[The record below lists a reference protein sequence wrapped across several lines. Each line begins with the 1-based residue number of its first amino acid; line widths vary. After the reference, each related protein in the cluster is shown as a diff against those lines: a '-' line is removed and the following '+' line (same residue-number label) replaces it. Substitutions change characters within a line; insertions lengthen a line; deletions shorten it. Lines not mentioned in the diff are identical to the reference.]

1 VNKDMSEGKK
11 ARPWLSR
18 NIISLGFVSL
28 FTDIS
33 SEMIYPYI
41 PVLIKS
47 VGGGPALIGLIEGIA
62 EATASILKAFSG
74 WFSDKIQKRKSLIL
88 AGYSLSALS
97 KPLLG
102 LSRVWSTVLGFRF
115 LDRVGKGI
123 RTAPR
128 DAILADSASEASMG
142 RAFGLHRAM
151 DTLGAV
157 IGPLA
162 GFFLLRYLYAGNE
175 GAFCNLFFWAVIPAV
190 LGLIVI
196 IFWVKEIKP
205 ESRGAVFQFRFRDL
219 HQNFYRYLIVS
230 LFFVLGNF
238 SNAFLILRAQ
248 ELGVAIAYLTLIYLV
263 YNVVYSATSYPA
275 GVLSDKIGRRKTI
288 ALSYLIFALVYI
300 GFAFASSPLH
310 VWLLFAAYGIF
321 DGINEGVQRAF
332 VADIVPS
339 EKRAT
344 AYGIYHAVT
353 GSAMLP
359 ASLIA
364 GLLWKA
370 ASASAAFIF
379 GASLALIACLL
390 LIILVQE
397 RNISPAQSVIINEDH
412 QA

>member
-1 VNKDMSEGKK
+1 MKDSLSKGQKT
-11 ARPWLSR
+11 RPRLSR
-18 NIISLGFVSL
+18 NIISLGVVSL

-47 VGGGPALIGLIEGIA
+47 LGGGPAAIGLIEGIA
-62 EATASILKAFSG
+62 ESTASILKAFSG
-74 WFSDKIQKRKSLIL
+74 WFSDKIQKRKGLIL

-102 LSRVWSTVLGFRF
+102 LSRVWSMVLGFRF
-115 LDRVGKGI
+115 LDRVGKGV

-128 DAILADSASEASMG
+128 DAIIADSASEASMG

-157 IGPLA
+157 IGPLLA
-162 GFFLLRYLYAGNE
+162 FLLLRYMYPGDE
-175 GAFCNLFFWAVIPAV
+175 GAFRSLFYWAVIPAL

-205 ESRGAVFQFRFRDL
+205 ERLEAVFQFRFRDL
-219 HQNFYRYLIVS
+219 HPNFYRYLVVS

-238 SNAFLILRAQ
+238 TNAFLILRAQ
-248 ELGVAIAYLTLIYLV
+248 ELGVAIAYLTMIYLL
-263 YNVVYSATSYPA
+263 YNAVYSVTSYPA
-275 GVLSDKIGRRKTI
+275 GILSDRIGRRKTI
-288 ALSYLIFALVYI
+288 AVSYLIFALVYI
-300 GFAFASSPLH
+300 GFAFASSPIH
-310 VWLLFAAYGIF
+310 VWLLFAAYGVF

-339 EKRAT
+339 AQRAT

-364 GLLWKA
+364 GLLWSA
-370 ASASAAFIF
+370 ASPSAAFIF

-390 LIILVQE
+390 LIIFVRE
-397 RNISPAQSVIINEDH
+397 RNISPAQS
-412 QA
+412 